1 MERCKKRRNSI
12 QPLKHIVQISTN
24 GLFRIASTYWNIVT
38 LINITFEEDIRKPIL
53 FILWALRQLP
63 GLARSAANRVLKDI
77 EGAGN
82 ELESLSWEIL
92 WVAVNR
98 IEEGIVQVIIF
109 WDLESPKILLL
120 STLLLSVCS

>member
-1 MERCKKRRNSI
+1 MERCKKRRKSI
-12 QPLKHIVQISTN
+12 LPLRHIVQISTN
-24 GLFRIASTYWNIVT
+24 GLFRTASACWNIVT

-63 GLARSAANRVLKDI
+63 GLARSAANRVFKDM

-82 ELESLSWEIL
+82 DLESLSWEVL

-98 IEEGIVQVIIF
+98 IEEGIVQVITF
-109 WDLESPKILLL
+109 SDLELHDF
-120 STLLLSVCS
+120 

>member
-63 GLARSAANRVLKDI
+63 GRACSAANRVFKDM
-77 EGAGN
+77 EKAGN
-82 ELESLSWEIL
+82 ELESLSWEVL

-98 IEEGIVQVIIF
+98 IEEGIVQVITF
-109 WDLESPKILLL
+109 SDLE
-120 STLLLSVCS
+120 

>member
-63 GLARSAANRVLKDI
+63 GLARSAAKRVFKDM

-82 ELESLSWEIL
+82 DLESLSWEVL
-92 WVAVNR
+92 WVAVNW

-109 WDLESPKILLL
+109 WDLESHDF
-120 STLLLSVCS
+120 

>member
-1 MERCKKRRNSI
+1 M
-12 QPLKHIVQISTN
+12 QISTN

-63 GLARSAANRVLKDI
+63 DLAHSAANRVFKVM

-82 ELESLSWEIL
+82 GLESLSWEVL

-98 IEEGIVQVIIF
+98 TEEGIVQVITF
-109 WDLESPKILLL
+109 SDLG
-120 STLLLSVCS
+120 

>member
-1 MERCKKRRNSI
+1 MERCKKRRKSI
-12 QPLKHIVQISTN
+12 QPVRHIVQISTN
-24 GLFRIASTYWNIVT
+24 GLYRIASAYWNIVT

-63 GLARSAANRVLKDI
+63 GLARSAANRVFEDM

-82 ELESLSWEIL
+82 DLESLSWEVL

-98 IEEGIVQVIIF
+98 IEEGIVQVITF
-109 WDLESPKILLL
+109 SDLESHDF
-120 STLLLSVCS
+120 